1 MIIDWY
7 THCMGLMASR
17 HLSREDPSDNK
28 CFFRQEVVFIRFL
41 VGHGCPIDEAK
52 DIWLSID
59 NGTAELWRDDPEQLA
74 IEFGTVFQRAM
85 SRPYAFVDR
94 CQPLQAVSIYQAEVD
109 AIEAIKADGW
119 VRKFLMGLLVFYKF
133 SAEAGIKAEYSPSLV
148 NWLTRKVIKD
158 GSRSFRRY
166 DDAREPLMR
175 VIRAIK
181 PTPLKFV
188 PVQKGDRYSS
198 YSVPGL
204 LSNDGNVVCTIPDL
218 NHIDD
223 ALALVGNGDRVCSK
237 CGNWFQTG
245 AKTKTSLCPIC
256 YIRERRE
263 YQADRQKIYRKKR
276 CDEMGIVDRNPVFVS
291 MNTREKRVKK
301 QGSRSEPKAN
311 KRTLSLG
318 RRPVPGGVG
327 ERRIG

>member
-41 VGHGCPIDEAK
+41 VGHGCPIDEAR

-109 AIEAIKADGW
+109 AIEAIRADGW

-148 NWLTRKVIKD
+148 NWLTRKVLKGVNHWSKWYS
-158 GSRSFRRY
+158 GSREMIMKAVR
-166 DDAREPLMR
+166 AAKPMPLR
-175 VIRAIK
+175 
-181 PTPLKFV
+181 FV
-188 PVQKGDRYSS
+188 PVQRGDRYSS

-223 ALALVGNGDRVCSK
+223 ALALVGNDYGICSECGKRFEIGTNTKRTVCPECYK
-237 CGNWFQTG
+237 VRRRLYVN
-245 AKTKTSLCPIC
+245 TKV
-256 YIRERRE
+256 REHRE
-263 YQADRQKIYRKKR
+263 KLKNLDK
-276 CDEMGIVDRNPVFVS
+276 MGIV
-291 MNTREKRVKK
+291 
-301 QGSRSEPKAN
+301 
-311 KRTLSLG
+311 
-318 RRPVPGGVG
+318 
-327 ERRIG
+327 

>member
-41 VGHGCPIDEAK
+41 VGHGCPIDEAR

-109 AIEAIKADGW
+109 AIEAIRADGW

-148 NWLTRKVIKD
+148 NWLTRKVIA
-158 GSRSFRRY
+158 GSGHNFRRY

-175 VIRAIK
+175 AVRATK
-181 PTPLKFV
+181 PVPLKFV
-188 PVQKGDRYSS
+188 PVQRGDRYSS
-198 YSVPGL
+198 YSVPGV
-204 LSNDGNVVCTIPDL
+204 LSNNGNVVCTIPDL

-223 ALALVGNGDRVCSK
+223 ALALVGNDCGVCSE
-237 CGNWFQTG
+237 CGRKFVVGPNTK
-245 AKTKTSLCPIC
+245 KTICPEC
-256 YIRERRE
+256 Y
-263 YQADRQKIYRKKR
+263 
-276 CDEMGIVDRNPVFVS
+276 
-291 MNTREKRVKK
+291 RVKRKLYQTIK
-301 QGSRSEPKAN
+301 QKEYDSKKSKTVKSTINRAFS
-311 KRTLSLG
+311 
-318 RRPVPGGVG
+318 
-327 ERRIG
+327 

>member
-41 VGHGCPIDEAK
+41 VGHGCPIDEAR

-109 AIEAIKADGW
+109 AIEAIRADGW

-158 GSRSFRRY
+158 GSRSFRWY
-166 DDAREPLMR
+166 EDARGTIMR
-175 VIRAIK
+175 TVRATK
-181 PTPLKFV
+181 PMPLKFV
-188 PVQKGDRYSS
+188 PVQRGDRYSS

-204 LSNDGNVVCTIPDL
+204 LSNDGKVVCTIPDL

-223 ALALVGNGDRVCSK
+223 ALALVGNGDRVCSE
-237 CGNWFQTG
+237 CGKWFQVG
-245 AKTKTSLCPIC
+245 PKSQRSVCPECYKSMRRLYKTIKQK
-256 YIRERRE
+256 E
-263 YQADRQKIYRKKR
+263 YDTKKSKN
-276 CDEMGIVDRNPVFVS
+276 G
-291 MNTREKRVKK
+291 
-301 QGSRSEPKAN
+301 
-311 KRTLSLG
+311 
-318 RRPVPGGVG
+318 
-327 ERRIG
+327 

>member
-41 VGHGCPIDEAK
+41 VGHGCPIDEAR

-148 NWLTRKVIKD
+148 NWLTRKVLKGVRHWSKWYS
-158 GSRSFRRY
+158 GSRDMIMKAVR
-166 DDAREPLMR
+166 ATKPMPLR
-175 VIRAIK
+175 
-181 PTPLKFV
+181 FV
-188 PVQKGDRYSS
+188 PVQRGDRYSS
-198 YSVPGL
+198 YSIPGL
-204 LSNDGNVVCTIPDL
+204 LSNDGKVVCTIPDL
-218 NHIDD
+218 GHIDD
-223 ALALVGNGDRVCSK
+223 ALALVGNDYGVCSECGERFEIGTNIKRTICEK
-237 CGNWFQTG
+237 C
-245 AKTKTSLCPIC
+245 
-256 YIRERRE
+256 
-263 YQADRQKIYRKKR
+263 YQKKR
-276 CDEMGIVDRNPVFVS
+276 RLYKTIKQKEY
-291 MNTREKRVKK
+291 REKAHKM
-301 QGSRSEPKAN
+301 
-311 KRTLSLG
+311 
-318 RRPVPGGVG
+318 
-327 ERRIG
+327 

>member
-28 CFFRQEVVFIRFL
+28 CFFRQEVVFVRFL
-41 VGHGCPIDEAK
+41 VGHGCPIDEAR

-148 NWLTRKVIKD
+148 NWLTRKVIVGNDKC
-158 GSRSFRRY
+158 GFKWYR
-166 DDAREPLMR
+166 DARKNIMK
-175 VIRAIK
+175 VVRATK
-181 PTPLKFV
+181 PMPLKFV
-188 PVQKGDRYSS
+188 PVQRGDRYSS

-204 LSNDGNVVCTIPDL
+204 LSNDGEVVCTIPDL
-218 NHIDD
+218 NHIDG
-223 ALALVGNGDRVCSK
+223 ALTLVGNDRKVCSE
-237 CGNWFQTG
+237 CGREFIIG
-245 AKTKTSLCPIC
+245 PKTKRTICPEC
-256 YIRERRE
+256 YKVKRRLYINSKVAE
-263 YQADRQKIYRKKR
+263 HRKNIKKL
-276 CDEMGIVDRNPVFVS
+276 DNIDIV
-291 MNTREKRVKK
+291 
-301 QGSRSEPKAN
+301 
-311 KRTLSLG
+311 
-318 RRPVPGGVG
+318 
-327 ERRIG
+327 